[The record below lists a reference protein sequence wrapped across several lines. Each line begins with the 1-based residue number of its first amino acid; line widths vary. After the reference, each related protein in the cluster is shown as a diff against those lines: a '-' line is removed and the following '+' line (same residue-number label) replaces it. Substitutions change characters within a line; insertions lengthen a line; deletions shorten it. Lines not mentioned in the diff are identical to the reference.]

1 MREAAFYRKSKGN
14 SVDCFLCSRRC
25 HIPEGATGTCR
36 VRKNIGG
43 KLYAMTYA
51 KPVSI
56 SLDPI
61 EKKPLFHF
69 LPGTKSLSL
78 ATVGCNFRCLFCQN
92 WEISQASWDKGPQEE
107 VPPEEIARLAR
118 ERGAPSISFTYN
130 EPTVFYEYARDIA
143 ALAHESGIKTT
154 YITNGYMTKEMLAD
168 FRELDAANVDIKGN
182 EKFYRDVCGGVEME
196 HVLETIKTMR
206 KKKIWV
212 EATNL
217 IIPGYNDDDGSIR
230 QISEFCRDTD
240 PDMPLHFTA
249 FYPQYKMLDTPP
261 TPREALVRARKIALD
276 EGVKYSY
283 CGNTYPGDPYEN
295 TYCPNCGALL
305 VERHGFSLVKNNI
318 KNGRCPECG
327 AKIAGLFS

>member
-1 MREAAFYRKSKGN
+1 MKEASLYKKAEN
-14 SVDCFLCSRRC
+14 DSVDCFLCSRRC
-25 HIPEGATGTCR
+25 HIPKGATGACR

-51 KPVSI
+51 KPAAI
-56 SLDPI
+56 SMDPI

-69 LPGTKSLSL
+69 LPGTQSLSI

-92 WEISQASWDKGPQEE
+92 WEISQTPWDKGPQQE
-107 VPPEEIARLAR
+107 VSPEEIVHLAR
-118 ERGAPSISFTYN
+118 EGNAPSISFTYN
-130 EPTVFYEYARDIA
+130 EPTVFYEYARDISR
-143 ALAHESGIKTT
+143 LAHRKGIKTT
-154 YITNGYMTKEMLAD
+154 YITNGYMAAEMLDGFGA
-168 FRELDAANVDIKGN
+168 LDAANVDIKGN

-206 KKKIWV
+206 KKGIWV

-249 FYPQYKMLDTPP
+249 FHPDYKMPDAPP
-261 TPREALVRARKIALD
+261 TPRETLVRARQIAL
-276 EGVKYSY
+276 ETGVKYSY
-283 CGNTYPGDPYEN
+283 CGNTFPGDPYEN

-305 VERHGFSLVKNNI
+305 VERHGFALVKNSI
-318 KNGRCPECG
+318 TKGRCPECG
-327 AKIAGLFS
+327 AKIAGIFS